1 MVLVISVERIG
12 GDLVAFKWVVAM
24 RKVSTLEASLLAGTS
39 ALFPP

>member
-1 MVLVISVERIG
+1 ME

-24 RKVSTLEASLLAGTS
+24 RKASILGASVLAGTS